1 MRNRLNIVLVIALL
15 IVSFLFYWQ
24 FQKGQDL
31 EETLAAATNP
41 IVAEVADIESPD
53 LQQSTLT
60 DNVDE
65 SVIPPIPPQNNE
77 ELWSGYTD
85 EDQAIIRGFDS
96 SYFNALSFVNE
107 KQYEWMV
114 RHGYPTPEEILVAA
128 QMSKEEL
135 ETRAAFGNVK
145 AAMFLADRYLAEVTA
160 LANVLTKAD
169 YPLDDDYAHLLEMAE
184 EHGRAFAK
192 SGSAF
197 AGYLEANLI
206 MERSSRGRRTNL
218 KGPVEMAFKGFAFAR
233 RRGDSSAKARAFE
246 LADSFGADVSV
257 YYRYSGYYKFLED
270 VAGVGCGPEGWGRA
284 EMMPSNRV
292 RP

>member
-65 SVIPPIPPQNNE
+65 SVIPSIPPQNNE

-128 QMSKEEL
+128 QMSTEEL

-145 AAMFLADRYLAEVTA
+145 AAMFLADRYLAEATA

-169 YPLDDDYAHLLEMAE
+169 YPLDDDYAH
-184 EHGRAFAK
+184 
-192 SGSAF
+192 
-197 AGYLEANLI
+197 
-206 MERSSRGRRTNL
+206 RSS
-218 KGPVEMAFKGFAFAR
+218 
-233 RRGDSSAKARAFE
+233 KAE
-246 LADSFGADVSV
+246 YSV
-257 YYRYSGYYKFLED
+257 
-270 VAGVGCGPEGWGRA
+270 
-284 EMMPSNRV
+284 
-292 RP
+292 